1 MRTAGAVLWAAVLA
15 GCSHPEKPAPKV
27 LQSTVPPVKIT
38 QFYTTKPVLG
48 RGEKSL
54 LCYGVENAKTVTLA
68 PPRQE
73 LSAALSRCVE
83 VAPAETTKYT
93 LTAEGGDGRKATQ
106 DVTVN
111 VGAPRPR
118 IVEVKV
124 SELQVLRGD
133 PVSLCYKVVNDRD
146 RENRPHPFSR
156 RAEERG
162 MCGGKSARDHH
173 IRGDGHRERRRDRP
187 AAGHGKGQVG

>member
-1 MRTAGAVLWAAVLA
+1 MRAAGAVLLAAVLT
-15 GCSHPEKPAPKV
+15 GCSHPENPAPKV
-27 LQSTVPPVKIT
+27 LQSTAAPVKIT
-38 QFYTTKPVLG
+38 QFYATKPALG

-83 VAPAETTKYT
+83 VTPAETTKYT
-93 LTAEGGDGRKATQ
+93 LTAEGGDGQKATQ
-106 DVTVN
+106 DLTIS

-124 SELQVLRGD
+124 SEMQVLRGD
-133 PVSLCYKVVNDRD
+133 PVSLCYKVANAQAVRIDPIHFRAGPRNEGCVVVNPRETTTYVVTATGSGSETDRL
-146 RENRPHPFSR
+146 PVTI
-156 RAEERG
+156 
-162 MCGGKSARDHH
+162 KV
-173 IRGDGHRERRRDRP
+173 
-187 AAGHGKGQVG
+187 K

>member
-133 PVSLCYKVVNDRD
+133 PVSLCYKVVNTETVRIDPVHFRAGPRNEGCVVVNPRETTTYVVTATGSGGETDRL
-146 RENRPHPFSR
+146 PVTV
-156 RAEERG
+156 
-162 MCGGKSARDHH
+162 KV
-173 IRGDGHRERRRDRP
+173 
-187 AAGHGKGQVG
+187 K